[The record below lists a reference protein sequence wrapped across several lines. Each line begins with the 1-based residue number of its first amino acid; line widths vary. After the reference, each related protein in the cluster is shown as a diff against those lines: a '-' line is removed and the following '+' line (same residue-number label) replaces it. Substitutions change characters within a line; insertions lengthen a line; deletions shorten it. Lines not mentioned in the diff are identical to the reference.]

1 MAKEREDPQPP
12 AENSPRRKIDEGA
25 RQRSRSRPKHREGK
39 QPWIDVSPTR
49 RATKKV
55 ADAGLQV
62 SGPVIQKTQ
71 IRQVSESSK
80 QSSVVADGQNCANSR
95 KANQLSCGI
104 IQGQEGTPNAD
115 LDVETCVEE
124 EGSLKLSGSHV
135 STEGDEA
142 TTTSPA
148 VKKKKS
154 GRKKKGPRGL

>member
-1 MAKEREDPQPP
+1 MREPGSVAGADQSTGKVSSRGLMSALLGVPQ
-12 AENSPRRKIDEGA
+12 
-25 RQRSRSRPKHREGK
+25 
-39 QPWIDVSPTR
+39 
-49 RATKKV
+49 KKWQML
-55 ADAGLQV
+55 A
-62 SGPVIQKTQ
+62 S
-71 IRQVSESSK
+71 
-80 QSSVVADGQNCANSR
+80 SR

-104 IQGQEGTPNAD
+104 IQGQEGTPNVD

-124 EGSLKLSGSHV
+124 EGSSKLSGSHV